1 MSETNEEDLLAQ
13 LAALGQADQFAADK
27 VEEER
32 QRALRTNVGVPPGL
46 ARPGP
51 QKIRLTQI
59 PSKILEGIGGAY
71 MKGAQEVS
79 RGLDDAFTQYGSG
92 LPTQVDP
99 NAVVRIPGMSV
110 NLPGAPLPTILPP
123 PRQRSAESQ
132 PQQEETKAS
141 EQKAKKSEVEEE
153 KLAIQEAI
161 SPGSTSLSMSVSA
174 PLRRS
179 RVRSDMEAYEE
190 AKREAE
196 SAYEK
201 IEKYESEDRRLAK
214 VAADEAEAALK
225 EADDIRG
232 RYKFDPYKA
241 MPTLG
246 SKIAAGI
253 AIALGEAARGLR
265 GGQGENIGL
274 NMINQAI
281 DREMKRQQS
290 EYQKLGDKV
299 QTANNL
305 YARNLQI
312 LGNAES
318 AEFKTKAMMLDQAKI
333 KVNAMLKQ
341 ADQEQMNARYQAGL
355 DAKRAEF
362 QAKAKAA
369 KMRGG
374 GKPATKEFMDKLEK
388 RVRSGQVM
396 INATKQALRSLDQLA
411 PEDVKKIAA
420 DMTEEKYFGLGMNFA
435 TKVRRFASQVL
446 DATDE
451 QGRVDGINKFTSL
464 LLTEI
469 DEQYE
474 GAQAFRNIVNML
486 AFGMAKQGQSSS
498 SISNRDVQ
506 MFVDVLADTARDPSA
521 LKGFMQHLQDQAI
534 FDASVESYLL
544 MPRNEPPFNGL
555 APADYGFHHGHAR
568 AAVARQMG
576 IELNQD
582 GTYETNYIKGLK
594 ESGEYDKIV
603 SEGLGVKGL

>member
-312 LGNAES
+312 LGNAEA
-318 AEFKTKAMMLDQAKI
+318 AEAKTKAMMIQQAKV
-333 KVNAMLKQ
+333 KVDSLLRQ
-341 ADQEQMNARYQAGL
+341 ADQEQLNARYQAGL
-355 DAKRAEF
+355 DANL
-362 QAKAKAA
+362 AKANAQARVKTNS
-369 KMRGG
+369 GIF
-374 GKPATKEFMDKLEK
+374 GKPATLSFIKETVGDLKAATEVIGTITQAKSALRKMDLGA
-388 RVRSGQVM
+388 VREM
-396 INATKQALRSLDQLA
+396 AQALQD
-411 PEDVKKIAA
+411 
-420 DMTEEKYFGLGMNFA
+420 
-435 TKVRRFASQVL
+435 
-446 DATDE
+446 
-451 QGRVDGINKFTSL
+451 DGNSL
-464 LLTEI
+464 LGRDSTLTKIKRLSVQKLNEM
-469 DEQYE
+469 DEAGRQSFMKKLGDIVLSVSDESYA
-474 GAQAFRNIVNML
+474 GAQEFGNIINLL

-506 MFVDVLADTARDPSA
+506 MFVNVLADAAKDPQ
-521 LKGFMQHLQDQAI
+521 LLFGYMDHLQQLAD
-534 FDASVESYLL
+534 FDAKVSNFLTK
-544 MPRNEPPFNGL
+544 PDQNGII
-555 APADYGFHHGHAR
+555 PQSRGVNHGQAR
-568 AAVARQMG
+568 AVVAERNPNVTILPNG
-576 IELNQD
+576 TIETDFIRYLKNTNQLD
-582 GTYETNYIKGLK
+582 LAAAR
-594 ESGEYDKIV
+594 
-603 SEGLGVKGL
+603 GLGVEGI

>member
-71 MKGAQEVS
+71 MKGAQKVS
-79 RGLDDAFTQYGSG
+79 EGLDDAFTQYGSG

-99 NAVVRIPGMSV
+99 NAIVRIPGMSV

-214 VAADEAEAALK
+214 AAADEAEAALK

-369 KMRGG
+369 KMRGP
-374 GKPATKEFMDKLEK
+374 GKPASKEFMDKLDK
-388 RVRSGQVM
+388 RVAAGQVM
-396 INATKQALRSLDQLA
+396 VNATKQALTSLNQLA
-411 PEDVKKIAA
+411 PEDVRKIAA
-420 DMTEEKYFGLGMNFA
+420 GMTEDKFIGDNFS
-435 TKVRRFASQVL
+435 TKVKRLASQVL

-451 QGRVDGINKFTSL
+451 QGRVDSINKFTSI

-469 DEQYE
+469 DDEYA

-506 MFVDVLADTARDPSA
+506 MFVDVLADTARDPGA
-521 LKGFMQHLQDQAI
+521 LKDFMQHLQDQAV
-534 FDASVESYLL
+534 FDASVEAYLL

-555 APADYGFHHGHAR
+555 APADYGFHHGNAR

-576 IELNQD
+576 IELVN
-582 GTYETNYIKGLK
+582 GMYETNYIKGLR